1 MECPVCYESVGT
13 RPTILG
19 CGHEF
24 CDSCAVQ
31 WYEQAQGQASCP
43 MCRSDVHYRDVH
55 RAKVNCNREAAT
67 EHLAAITNNYLEQLF
82 ILFRKVEYNVLNP
95 LIYMQLVQNFQD
107 RLNKAPPLVMALDV
121 QNGMW
126 FVSSMNHHRSLH
138 GRRIKGGAWS
148 TMHTMPSWPAA
159 RAC

>member
-1 MECPVCYESVGT
+1 
-13 RPTILG
+13 
-19 CGHEF
+19 
-24 CDSCAVQ
+24 
-31 WYEQAQGQASCP
+31 